1 MSNQIGK
8 ASILL
13 TADTASFE
21 TSMGNARATAGK
33 TFGDIKADALDMG
46 KQVKAGFAIAT
57 AAFAAASAT
66 IGVLVKDQMELAS
79 ALSKTATIAGTSA
92 THIQKYIVA
101 AKAMGIEQDKLGDIF
116 KDTQDK
122 VGDFLSTGGG
132 ELADFFE
139 NIAPKVGITAKELR
153 QLSGPDALQA
163 VYDALEKANI
173 SQSEMIFYM
182 ESIADEASLL
192 IPLLADAGAGFDL
205 WGKAAENAGAVMDEK
220 TIRATQE
227 LNTATQI
234 LDLSYQGVKNQ
245 IAVAVMP
252 VLSDLAGSLVQ
263 DASLKRSAA
272 QAGEVLA
279 GSLKLIVGTGRGAVG
294 VIQLL
299 GMAIGGLGAAI
310 ANPLQAWEIL
320 SGTWDDMKKAA
331 DNTNAAL
338 DRILNAGNN
347 GVNPTVKRL
356 TDITVA
362 ADKATT
368 ALGKTGAEE
377 KKARE
382 AAEKA
387 AKTTSKQSKSKG
399 SPIPQNTAKAILWGA
414 QQLGINPNY
423 LASVISFETSGTFST
438 SIKNPKSSAT
448 GLIQFM
454 QDADGTSHKNSKD
467 WDYYGMSRA
476 QFGALSA
483 MEQMQ
488 YVVKFFKGKGLKAGA
503 SLGEVYDAVI
513 GTGYRKGT
521 QAYELNRVW
530 DTNKNGI
537 IEKGESIKSGAFKNH
552 IKNFFPNVS
561 AIDIGEAETDAA
573 KILLRAE
580 EEAER
585 EAKRQ
590 ADARYNIEKS
600 FSDKKTQLL
609 FDYQEQEK
617 KIKDAAFGE
626 DEKKYL
632 DMAKARYEN
641 ELAWLELEKD
651 KKAQAAKE
659 HLQSEEERIRA
670 TAELERREVTLTV
683 ELDEELRK
691 AKIDAITHAEIK
703 AIDKLRQ
710 AYQDELDQ
718 INSHNQTQLARIRA
732 DFAKRRRE
740 LANRDDLNQ
749 AQKDEL
755 GSAIYNAEAHQVQ
768 QLQKS
773 VEKQKADFLAELGGY
788 ADIQN
793 IQNQYQTR
801 LNTIQGFLDAE
812 VATVEE
818 AEKMKQ
824 MVRMQY
830 AQVMLGSLAESS
842 KAAFGEQSRAYKA
855 MFAMSKGVAIAQA
868 GIALWQNI
876 AQASKIGFPQNIP
889 LIAQAMTQGMGIIA
903 HLKAIKSTAL
913 VGQAHD
919 GIMSVPKSGT
929 WNLEKGERVLPKHT
943 AKALDDKL
951 NSLQGRGETKVIINN
966 YTSEKAHVQQMPNG
980 DMMVTIGKMISDT
993 VDAKVN
999 QRFIQARRQGGE
1011 LYGR

>member
-1 MSNQIGK
+1 M
-8 ASILL
+8 
-13 TADTASFE
+13 
-21 TSMGNARATAGK
+21 
-33 TFGDIKADALDMG
+33 
-46 KQVKAGFAIAT
+46 
-57 AAFAAASAT
+57 
-66 IGVLVKDQMELAS
+66 
-79 ALSKTATIAGTSA
+79 
-92 THIQKYIVA
+92 
-101 AKAMGIEQDKLGDIF
+101 
-116 KDTQDK
+116 
-122 VGDFLSTGGG
+122 STGGG

-192 IPLLADAGAGFDL
+192 IPLLADGGAGFDL

-227 LNTATQI
+227 PNTATQI

-294 VIQLL
+294 IVQLL
-299 GMAIGGLGAAI
+299 GIAIGGLGAAI

-338 DRILNAGNN
+338 DRILNAGNS

-362 ADKATT
+362 ADKATA

-387 AKTTSKQSKSKG
+387 AKAKTATSKQSKSKG

-414 QQLGINPNY
+414 QQLGIDPNY

-454 QDADGTSHKNSKD
+454 EDADGTSHKNSKN

-503 SLGEVYDAVI
+503 SLGEVYDAVT

-530 DTNKNGI
+530 DTNKNGV
-537 IEKGESIKSGAFKNH
+537 IEKGESVKSGAFKNH
-552 IKNFFPNVS
+552 IKNFFPNGVS

-590 ADARYNIEKS
+590 ADARYNIEKYYA
-600 FSDKKTQLL
+600 DKKTQLL

-718 INSHNQTQLARIRA
+718 INSHNQTELSRIRA

-755 GSAIYNAEAHQVQ
+755 GSALYNAEAHQVQ

-773 VEKQKADFLAELGGY
+773 AGQQKADLWAELGGY

-801 LNTIQGFLDAE
+801 LNTIQDFLDAE

-830 AQVMLGSLAESS
+830 AQDMLGSLAESS

-855 MFAMSKGVAIAQA
+855 MFTMSKGVAIAQA

-903 HLKAIKSTAL
+903 NLKAIKSTAL

-929 WNLEKGERVLPKHT
+929 WNLEKASEYCLSTPPKIWIIR
-943 AKALDDKL
+943 
-951 NSLQGRGETKVIINN
+951 SIVCKVVVKPGLLSITIQVKKQTCN
-966 YTSEKAHVQQMPNG
+966 KCQMA
-980 DMMVTIGKMISDT
+980 I
-993 VDAKVN
+993 
-999 QRFIQARRQGGE
+999 
-1011 LYGR
+1011 